1 MAVEKKERKNTS
13 IRLGE
18 TLDDLIDQYAAF
30 MNINRSKVIR
40 QVLMEGLFQK
50 TKAAQFQ
57 HFEEWVG
64 KREAF
69 TLLTKC
75 EKCDSNKN
83 IGFYHIDE
91 NIDNNATNNII
102 TLCIPCLNAFQ
113 NWRLKQNVKEKF
125 IEWFFS

>member
-1 MAVEKKERKNTS
+1 MAVKKTERQNTS

-30 MNINRSKVIR
+30 MNTSRSKIIR

-75 EKCDSNKN
+75 EKCGSDKN

-91 NIDNNATNNII
+91 NIDNNTTNNII

-113 NWRLKQNVKEKF
+113 NFRLKQNVKEKF
-125 IEWFFS
+125 IEWFFA